1 MLQPTSSH
9 APAARTTPQE
19 RHDRP
24 RHDGRVTGPRQTRQG
39 AEHQRRSVERGAV
52 AVGLAG
58 LAAFQ
63 TALAIGTP
71 WGRASYGGAHIGVLP
86 SRLRVVSAGAAL
98 LYSGLSVAI
107 VSRRTPLRVRRHVLT
122 GITALMGVGAVLNG
136 ISPSWPERATWTPTT
151 ALLAALAWRA
161 RRDG

>member
-1 MLQPTSSH
+1 
-9 APAARTTPQE
+9 
-19 RHDRP
+19 
-24 RHDGRVTGPRQTRQG
+24 
-39 AEHQRRSVERGAV
+39 
-52 AVGLAG
+52 
-58 LAAFQ
+58 
-63 TALAIGTP
+63 
-71 WGRASYGGAHIGVLP
+71 
-86 SRLRVVSAGAAL
+86 VSAGAAL